1 MNAKKNN
8 ASQVAHHS
16 VGQRY
21 IHTVVI
27 FIRKA
32 FSFVMLSETYNL
44 KIQTK
49 KASSVLLVQ
58 VAKCLLH
65 GSPTEFKRVVLAQ
78 VSKHDIM

>member
-8 ASQVAHHS
+8 ASQVAHQS

-49 KASSVLLVQ
+49 KASSVLSYLII
-58 VAKCLLH
+58 C
-65 GSPTEFKRVVLAQ
+65 Q
-78 VSKHDIM
+78 VSSTWITN